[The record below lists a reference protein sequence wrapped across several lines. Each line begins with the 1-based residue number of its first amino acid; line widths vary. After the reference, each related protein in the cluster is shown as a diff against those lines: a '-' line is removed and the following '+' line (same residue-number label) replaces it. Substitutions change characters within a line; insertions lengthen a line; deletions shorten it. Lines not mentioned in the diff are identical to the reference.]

1 MSYFSIE
8 NLYKNQKI
16 LMMKEVYALE
26 KIHGSSSH
34 ITFKSGRITF
44 FAGGGEEWAK
54 FEKGEPVKLWLSAKI
69 VERM

>member
-1 MSYFSIE
+1 
-8 NLYKNQKI
+8 
-16 LMMKEVYALE
+16 MMKEVYALE